1 MGSNFGDLNLQCR
14 DLLELALR
22 EIDRSEKA
30 LLQIVMFAMFQKA
43 VFSVLY
49 DMVRAKIKSSET
61 KLTLHTCSK
70 HGSRELKTYPLRS
83 LRSDRL

>member
-30 LLQIVMFAMFQKA
+30 LLQIVMFAMFQLPMK
-43 VFSVLY
+43 SNLR
-49 DMVRAKIKSSET
+49 DM
-61 KLTLHTCSK
+61 LGH
-70 HGSRELKTYPLRS
+70 
-83 LRSDRL
+83 